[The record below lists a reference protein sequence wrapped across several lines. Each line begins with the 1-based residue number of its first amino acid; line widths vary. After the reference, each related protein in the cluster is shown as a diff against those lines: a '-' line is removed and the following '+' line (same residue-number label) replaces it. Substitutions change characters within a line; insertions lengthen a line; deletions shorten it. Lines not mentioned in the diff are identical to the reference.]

1 MRVEYLNEFL
11 ELTHTENYQEAAEN
25 LFVSQATLSKHIQAL
40 ETEFNLTLF
49 DRTTRSVHLSEDGK
63 FLLQYATKIVS
74 AYDDCKSAIANRLS
88 QKTREHSIRIAST
101 THIVEYGIADVIAGF
116 KRMHYS
122 IKLDVVIVPHNELKP
137 LLRKKKVDFIWIG
150 EPEKESHADSDAF
163 SRIHFHRER
172 LAALIRRASACH
184 TTLLRFKS
192 SSSME
197 KKSSCRT
204 IALLSRAFFRIFVSS
219 TALSWIFLLS
229 QEQAC
234 SSERQKSIREFPLCL
249 NPWLLHKNQP
259 SMNYFQSPPA
269 QSSTSIFSILNISL
283 SLLVISSSL
292 IMSNPWHLRKH
303 TEFAAS
309 VPDKSICCSV
319 NSVSRCARFVS
330 HSKRSFSFA

>member
-1 MRVEYLNEFL
+1 MQ
-11 ELTHTENYQEAAEN
+11 T
-25 LFVSQATLSKHIQAL
+25 ATPSPESIFTANGWQP
-40 ETEFNLTLF
+40 
-49 DRTTRSVHLSEDGK
+49 S
-63 FLLQYATKIVS
+63 S
-74 AYDDCKSAIANRLS
+74 AVPL
-88 QKTREHSIRIAST
+88 H
-101 THIVEYGIADVIAGF
+101 VI
-116 KRMHYS
+116 
-122 IKLDVVIVPHNELKP
+122 
-137 LLRKKKVDFIWIG
+137 
-150 EPEKESHADSDAF
+150 
-163 SRIHFHRER
+163 
-172 LAALIRRASACH
+172 
-184 TTLLRFKS
+184 TLLRFKS

-204 IALLSRAFFRIFVSS
+204 IALLSRVFFRIFVSS
-219 TALSWIFLLS
+219 MALSRIFLLS

-283 SLLVISSSL
+283 SLLIISSSL

-309 VPDKSICCSV
+309 VPDRSICCSV

>member
-1 MRVEYLNEFL
+1 
-11 ELTHTENYQEAAEN
+11 
-25 LFVSQATLSKHIQAL
+25 
-40 ETEFNLTLF
+40 
-49 DRTTRSVHLSEDGK
+49 
-63 FLLQYATKIVS
+63 
-74 AYDDCKSAIANRLS
+74 
-88 QKTREHSIRIAST
+88 
-101 THIVEYGIADVIAGF
+101 
-116 KRMHYS
+116 MHYS

-172 LAALIRRASACH
+172 LAALIGRASARH
-184 TTLLRFKS
+184 YTTPLQIEQLNGEEIIMQDNS
-192 SSSME
+192 SVEQGVFQDFCQQHGFEPDISSVAGT
-197 KKSSCRT
+197 S
-204 IALLSRAFFRIFVSS
+204 
-219 TALSWIFLLS
+219 
-229 QEQAC
+229 

-283 SLLVISSSL
+283 SLLIISSSL

-303 TEFAAS
+303 TEFTAS

-319 NSVSRCARFVS
+319 NSVSRCARFVYIPKGVSPS
-330 HSKRSFSFA
+330 HDCQMVFAYTRKTCLKKQVFLPQG